1 MHVRIIWTHSLF
13 HLLVLV
19 LLPRDRV
26 SLGPCS
32 IGTSLDGL
40 RTVWSIPCTMEHS
53 NPLPDGPQGSSR
65 STSWTAR
72 DPPAIISP
80 SVARRHDTVSQQNRR
95 LQLRNAGFRGP
106 ILPSRRISPTFAS
119 CPPDPFS
126 KPVNNENS
134 PLKIDKRILYGED
147 MPPSPVSI
155 LQEIHNSTKRKRQAA
170 RPGIIN
176 IFQDHTAS
184 EAASEASG
192 TSWYNE
198 QSNNCSPVSFSTSP
212 TNTMKLREGSL
223 NQKTPPPLSS
233 PLAKHVKSRNLGRTN
248 FRSTSFEAS
257 KYIEHLESQLTAL
270 NAKFDSLVSPNT
282 NKARAAKLRALT
294 VENRSLRHELADW
307 ERSFCE
313 RVKEGVH
320 ERLGLEAGLKAQLE
334 TLADDGE
341 IKNMRIKELEFEVET
356 LRLKT
361 KDTESLEITNANL
374 EKRIDVLTS
383 LLVQSPTKLEF
394 GSAASSPGKADPL
407 KRTPRPRSMMP
418 RVPSSPGGV
427 RLSLNAVSESSFWQ
441 GRGLRSD
448 SISEAPEDTGDRVD
462 EYIQCSSG
470 PAANDQTRTAYSPD
484 IDSVTSP
491 SSCSVPSSS
500 SRPTSLHSN
509 SSLGATSWGLPL
521 HTEKDNTTKSTNR
534 QRRMRR
540 FPSGSCSLK
549 PLILPN
555 AAGTPSLPVSV
566 PSDAA
571 RRDISNFSLDPTT
584 AFLSHHEFTSPILT
598 PTHPGRR
605 GSTTWAQDQ
614 ALRALEGQFGSPGEH
629 QEGEIFQS
637 PPTTIEEKL
646 SAALRVA
653 TDEQIH
659 RKSRPKS
666 LEEELKKA
674 FLNVDATSFSGDF
687 ADGLIPVDEGS
698 IAAAPPSA
706 KINAESDCAPV
717 DVDNRSPLPKSQLRQ
732 RHLQNEDDVTPK
744 PHRKPMLVNSP
755 SKALPST
762 ALATRSAF
770 GLFSRLTNIIA
781 QVKQEPTVLAQRLL
795 YNAWNLGSARLGGV
809 GWWLLGLVLGP
820 RSGKRKSTADVET
833 GEENR
838 TDRRFDWRPYEAR
851 ASRRRTAECFLRR
864 EGKTG
869 FLEPPHGKSEPQQI
883 DPGLE
888 PHIFPC
894 GDCVEPSSRRTLR
907 LWFQFS
913 LTIVLAVGI
922 AIKHGPGALLVE
934 PPPPAPLTTSSVLVN
949 PAEREA
955 EASSSDEQNEQRKV
969 TAVARLGQQQEQLGV
984 RPLTFAQILGPADFE
999 GQGSPPTST
1008 HHSTL

>member
-1 MHVRIIWTHSLF
+1 
-13 HLLVLV
+13 
-19 LLPRDRV
+19 
-26 SLGPCS
+26 
-32 IGTSLDGL
+32 
-40 RTVWSIPCTMEHS
+40 MEHS
-53 NPLPDGPQGSSR
+53 NPLPDGSPGCSR
-65 STSWTAR
+65 NTSWTAH
-72 DPPAIISP
+72 DPPALTSP
-80 SVARRHDTVSQQNRR
+80 SIARRHDAVSQQSRR

-106 ILPSRRISPTFAS
+106 ILPSRRISPTFGS
-119 CPPDPFS
+119 CQPDPFNKS
-126 KPVNNENS
+126 VNNENS
-134 PLKIDKRILYGED
+134 PLKSDKRTLYGED

-170 RPGIIN
+170 RPGITN
-176 IFQDHTAS
+176 IFQDHTAVEATS
-184 EAASEASG
+184 EAGG

-198 QSNNCSPVSFSTSP
+198 QSNNCSPVSFTTSP
-212 TNTMKLREGSL
+212 ANMMKLREGSL

-233 PLAKHVKSRNLGRTN
+233 PLAKHVKGRNLSRLN
-248 FRSTSFEAS
+248 LRSTSFEAS

-270 NAKFDSLVSPNT
+270 NAKLDSLVSPNT

-294 VENRSLRHELADW
+294 AETRSLRHELADW
-307 ERSFCE
+307 ERSFSE
-313 RVKEGVH
+313 RVKEGVN

-341 IKNMRIKELEFEVET
+341 IKDMRIKELEFEVET

-361 KDTESLEITNANL
+361 KDTEALEITNANL

-394 GSAASSPGKADPL
+394 GSAASSPGKVDPQ
-407 KRTPRPRSMMP
+407 KRTRPRSMMP

-448 SISEAPEDTGDRVD
+448 SISEAPEDTGDCVD
-462 EYIQCSSG
+462 ECFQGSSG
-470 PAANDQTRTAYSPD
+470 PAANDQIRTMYSQD
-484 IDSVTSP
+484 LDSVTSP
-491 SSCSVPSSS
+491 SSRSVPSSS
-500 SRPTSLHSN
+500 SRPTSLHSS
-509 SSLGATSWGLPL
+509 SSLGASSWGLPL
-521 HTEKDNTTKSTNR
+521 HTDKDMTTKLTNR

-555 AAGTPSLPVSV
+555 AAGTPSLPMSAPVCV
-566 PSDAA
+566 ASDAA

-584 AFLSHHEFTSPILT
+584 AFLSHHDFTSPIST
-598 PTHPGRR
+598 PTQPGRR

-614 ALRALEGQFGSPGEH
+614 ALKALEGRFGSPGE
-629 QEGEIFQS
+629 QLEDTVFQS
-637 PPTTIEEKL
+637 PLAAVEEKL
-646 SAALRVA
+646 SAASRAA
-653 TDEQIH
+653 TDE
-659 RKSRPKS
+659 RTLGKSRPKS

-674 FLNVDATSFSGDF
+674 FLDADAVGFSGDF
-687 ADGLIPVDEGS
+687 SDGLIPVDESS
-698 IAAAPPSA
+698 IAAAPPSG
-706 KINAESDCAPV
+706 KINAEFDSV
-717 DVDNRSPLPKSQLRQ
+717 LIGVDNRSPHPKSQLRQ
-732 RHLQNEDDVTPK
+732 RHVHIEDDVTPK
-744 PHRKPMLVNSP
+744 PHKKPILINSP

-770 GLFSRLTNIIA
+770 GLFGRLTEMIA

-795 YNAWNLGSARLGGV
+795 YNAWSLGSARLGGV

-820 RSGKRKSTADVET
+820 RFGKRKSKADVET

-838 TDRRFDWRPYEAR
+838 MDRRFDWRPYEAK

-864 EGKTG
+864 EGKIG
-869 FLEPPHGKSEPQQI
+869 DLEPSQGNFGPQQTYF
-883 DPGLE
+883 GLE

-894 GDCVEPSSRRTLR
+894 DDCVEPSSRRTLR

-913 LTIVLAVGI
+913 LTMVLAVGI

-934 PPPPAPLTTSSVLVN
+934 HGPRPPPPPLSSSSLPVN
-949 PAEREA
+949 SAQRG
-955 EASSSDEQNEQRKV
+955 SKTGSSDEQGEQRK
-969 TAVARLGQQQEQLGV
+969 AVAGLRQQREQLGD
-984 RPLTFAQILGPADFE
+984 RPISFAKVLGPADFE
-999 GQGSPPTST
+999 GQGSPPTSM
-1008 HHSTL
+1008 HHWPS

>member
-1 MHVRIIWTHSLF
+1 
-13 HLLVLV
+13 
-19 LLPRDRV
+19 
-26 SLGPCS
+26 
-32 IGTSLDGL
+32 
-40 RTVWSIPCTMEHS
+40 MEHS
-53 NPLPDGPQGSSR
+53 NPLPDGSQGSSR
-65 STSWTAR
+65 NTSWTAR
-72 DPPAIISP
+72 DPPAITSP
-80 SVARRHDTVSQQNRR
+80 SIARQLDTVSQQSRR

-106 ILPSRRISPTFAS
+106 VLPSRRISPTFGS
-119 CPPDPFS
+119 CPPDPFN
-126 KPVNNENS
+126 KPITNENS
-134 PLKIDKRILYGED
+134 PLKVDKRTLYGED

-170 RPGIIN
+170 RPGITN

-184 EAASEASG
+184 EATSEAGG

-198 QSNNCSPVSFSTSP
+198 QSNNCSPVSFTTSP
-212 TNTMKLREGSL
+212 ANPMKLREGSL

-233 PLAKHVKSRNLGRTN
+233 PLAKHVKGRNLGRMN
-248 FRSTSFEAS
+248 LRSTSFEAS

-270 NAKFDSLVSPNT
+270 NAKLDSLVSPNT
-282 NKARAAKLRALT
+282 SKARAAKLRALT
-294 VENRSLRHELADW
+294 VETRSLRHELADW
-307 ERSFCE
+307 ERNFSE
-313 RVKEGVH
+313 RVREGVH
-320 ERLGLEAGLKAQLE
+320 ERLGLETGLKAQLE

-341 IKNMRIKELEFEVET
+341 IKDMKIKELEFEVET

-361 KDTESLEITNANL
+361 KDTETLEITNANL

-383 LLVQSPTKLEF
+383 LLVQSPTKLDF
-394 GSAASSPGKADPL
+394 GSAASSPGKIDPQ

-448 SISEAPEDTGDRVD
+448 SISEAPEETGDCVD
-462 EYIQCSSG
+462 ERIQFSSG
-470 PAANDQTRTAYSPD
+470 PAANDTVYSPD
-484 IDSVTSP
+484 NDSVTSP
-491 SSCSVPSSS
+491 SSRSVPSSS
-500 SRPTSLHSN
+500 SRPTSLHSS

-521 HTEKDNTTKSTNR
+521 PTEKDITTKSTNR

-555 AAGTPSLPVSV
+555 AAATPSLPLSAPVCV
-566 PSDAA
+566 PPDAA

-584 AFLSHHEFTSPILT
+584 AFLSHHEVTSPIST
-598 PTHPGRR
+598 PTQSGRR

-614 ALRALEGQFGSPGEH
+614 ALKALEGRFGSPGE
-629 QEGEIFQS
+629 QLEETVFQS
-637 PPTTIEEKL
+637 PLATVEEKL
-646 SAALRVA
+646 SAALRA
-653 TDEQIH
+653 TTDEQIQ

-666 LEEELKKA
+666 LEEELRKA
-674 FLNVDATSFSGDF
+674 FLDADATSFSGDF
-687 ADGLIPVDEGS
+687 AEGLIPVDEGS
-698 IAAAPPSA
+698 IAAAPPSG
-706 KINAESDCAPV
+706 KINVESDPILIGG
-717 DVDNRSPLPKSQLRQ
+717 DFRSPLPKNQLRQ
-732 RHLQNEDDVTPK
+732 RHVHIEDDVTPK
-744 PHRKPMLVNSP
+744 PHKKPILIDSP

-770 GLFSRLTNIIA
+770 GLFGRLTEIIA

-795 YNAWNLGSARLGGV
+795 YTAWNLGSPRLGGV

-820 RSGKRKSTADVET
+820 RFGKRKSKADAET
-833 GEENR
+833 GEENK

-864 EGKTG
+864 EGKPG
-869 FLEPPHGKSEPQQI
+869 YLEPRQENFGPQQT
-883 DPGLE
+883 DSGVE

-913 LTIVLAVGI
+913 LTMVLAVGI
-922 AIKHGPGALLVE
+922 AIKHGPGALLIE
-934 PPPPAPLTTSSVLVN
+934 QPPPPPLSTSTVPVSS
-949 PAEREA
+949 AEPEA
-955 EASSSDEQNEQRKV
+955 EAGSSDEQSEQRRF
-969 TAVARLGQQQEQLGV
+969 TAVAGLRQQREQLGA

-999 GQGSPPTST
+999 GRGSPPTST
-1008 HHSTL
+1008 HHWPS

>member
-1 MHVRIIWTHSLF
+1 
-13 HLLVLV
+13 
-19 LLPRDRV
+19 
-26 SLGPCS
+26 
-32 IGTSLDGL
+32 
-40 RTVWSIPCTMEHS
+40 MEHS
-53 NPLPDGPQGSSR
+53 NPLPDGSPGCTR
-65 STSWTAR
+65 NTSWTAR
-72 DPPAIISP
+72 DLPAITSP
-80 SVARRHDTVSQQNRR
+80 SIATVSQQSRR

-106 ILPSRRISPTFAS
+106 ILPSRRISPTFGS
-119 CPPDPFS
+119 CPPDPFN

-134 PLKIDKRILYGED
+134 PLKLDKRTLYGED

-155 LQEIHNSTKRKRQAA
+155 LQEIHNSTRRKRQGA
-170 RPGIIN
+170 RPGITN

-184 EAASEASG
+184 EVTSEGGG

-198 QSNNCSPVSFSTSP
+198 QSNNCSPVSFTTSP
-212 TNTMKLREGSL
+212 ANMVKLREGSL

-233 PLAKHVKSRNLGRTN
+233 PLAKHVKGRNLGRTN
-248 FRSTSFEAS
+248 LRSTSFEAS

-270 NAKFDSLVSPNT
+270 NAKLDSLVSPNT

-294 VENRSLRHELADW
+294 LETRSLRHELADW
-307 ERSFCE
+307 ERNFSE

-341 IKNMRIKELEFEVET
+341 IKDMRIKELEFEVET

-361 KDTESLEITNANL
+361 KDTEALEITNANL

-394 GSAASSPGKADPL
+394 CSAASSPGKVDPQ

-448 SISEAPEDTGDRVD
+448 SISEAPEDAGDYVD
-462 EYIQCSSG
+462 EYNQRSSG
-470 PAANDQTRTAYSPD
+470 PAANEQTRTVYSQD
-484 IDSVTSP
+484 NDSVTSP
-491 SSCSVPSSS
+491 SSRSVPSSS
-500 SRPTSLHSN
+500 SRPTSLHSS
-509 SSLGATSWGLPL
+509 SSLGAASWGLPL
-521 HTEKDNTTKSTNR
+521 HAEKDTNTKSTNR

-555 AAGTPSLPVSV
+555 AAGTPSLPVSAPMCV
-566 PSDAA
+566 PSDDA

-584 AFLSHHEFTSPILT
+584 AFLSHHEFTSPIST
-598 PTHPGRR
+598 PTQPGRR

-614 ALRALEGQFGSPGEH
+614 ALKALEGRFGSPGE
-629 QEGEIFQS
+629 QPEDTVFQS
-637 PPTTIEEKL
+637 PPTTVEEKL
-646 SAALRVA
+646 AAVLRVA
-653 TDEQIH
+653 ADEQVH

-674 FLNVDATSFSGDF
+674 FLDADATSFSGDF

-698 IAAAPPSA
+698 IAAAPPSG
-706 KINAESDCAPV
+706 KINAESHSILIR
-717 DVDNRSPLPKSQLRQ
+717 VDNRSACPKSQLRQ
-732 RHLQNEDDVTPK
+732 RHVHIEDDVTPK
-744 PHRKPMLVNSP
+744 PHKKPTLINSP

-762 ALATRSAF
+762 ALAKGSAF
-770 GLFSRLTNIIA
+770 GLFSRLTEIIA
-781 QVKQEPTVLAQRLL
+781 QVKQEPTILARRLL
-795 YNAWNLGSARLGGV
+795 YNAWGLGSARLGGV

-820 RSGKRKSTADVET
+820 RFGTRKSKADAET

-838 TDRRFDWRPYEAR
+838 MVRRFDWRPYEAR

-864 EGKTG
+864 NGNSG
-869 FLEPPHGKSEPQQI
+869 CLEPPEGNFEPQQT
-883 DPGLE
+883 DSGLE
-888 PHIFPC
+888 PHVFPC

-934 PPPPAPLTTSSVLVN
+934 QPPTPPLSTSILLVN
-949 PAEREA
+949 SAEREA
-955 EASSSDEQNEQRKV
+955 EAGSSDKQEEQRRS
-969 TAVARLGQQQEQLGV
+969 TAVAGLRQPREQLGV
-984 RPLTFAQILGPADFE
+984 RPLAFAQILGPADFE
-999 GQGSPPTST
+999 GRGSPSAST
-1008 HHSTL
+1008 HHWPS